1 MCRFELLREVS
12 LRVDPTSL
20 ELVTSAMRSQ
30 RYSLLEVSR
39 VCMVDY
45 GGGPPGRGRLV
56 SAQENKAVARRYI
69 EEVWNRHSIEATD
82 ELVSPNYLSAEYQRA
97 GVKYSLNWL
106 FSVFPDHRFDIEDAA
121 ADGDTVPVRARAAPR
136 TRASSGASRR
146 RASVSLLSRFTGSAS
161 QTAR

>member
-1 MCRFELLREVS
+1 
-12 LRVDPTSL
+12 
-20 ELVTSAMRSQ
+20 
-30 RYSLLEVSR
+30 
-39 VCMVDY
+39 MVDY

-106 FSVFPDHRFDIEDAA
+106 FSVFPDHRFDIEDAV

>member
-1 MCRFELLREVS
+1 M
-12 LRVDPTSL
+12 RVDPTSL

-106 FSVFPDHRFDIEDAA
+106 FSVFPDHRFDIEDAV